1 MWRKWGQL
9 RILKRAATIP
19 QMTPDKESLAAP
31 PAPASAAQN
40 SAAPETAASA
50 AAMAADGTATRRAE
64 MPRFGSGPPGM
75 RRPFDPRLLEGPII
89 RSLFLLAFP
98 IMGANI
104 LQIAYQIVDAFWVGR
119 LGASAI
125 ASVSVSMPIMFV
137 MISAGMGFAIAGST
151 LIAQYVGARDTKMVN
166 HVAAQTMIS
175 VIGVSATL
183 GTIGFIAAPYVLEL
197 MEVAPDVYANALKF
211 LRVQFV
217 GLPLAFAYFM
227 FQSQMRGTGQV
238 KMPLYIVAVSV
249 GINFILDPVL
259 IFGAGLGVMGAALAT
274 LFSQAIAATIGM
286 YLLFS
291 GRYGIHLTWRAFR
304 PDFAFIKRAF
314 NLGYPASIEQSARG
328 LGMMVMTF
336 LITSFGTVTIAA
348 YGVGSNMLNV
358 VVIPAMGFSL
368 ATSTLVGQN
377 IGAGNIHRAERV
389 ARLAA
394 TLTFSVL
401 SAVGLVAFTFANH
414 IAAFFV
420 PNDKHVIHEAS
431 VFIRTVSWSYGFIG
445 LQFALMG
452 VLRASGN
459 MMTAMTI
466 SLVSQ
471 WCLQFP
477 LAFVLSQHTR
487 LHAHG
492 LWWAFPVANVSI
504 AIVSGLIFARG
515 DWKTRRLTEPRT
527 EIEAEQEDVADQ
539 VVI

>member
-1 MWRKWGQL
+1 
-9 RILKRAATIP
+9 
-19 QMTPDKESLAAP
+19 MTPDNDTLPAP
-31 PAPASAAQN
+31 PAPAP
-40 SAAPETAASA
+40 AAPDADTRPSDAIAPGDGAQPALRTAD
-50 AAMAADGTATRRAE
+50 MGRQ
-64 MPRFGSGPPGM
+64 RFGGGPPGMM

-89 RSLFLLAFP
+89 RSLFLLAVP

-197 MEVAPDVYANALKF
+197 MEVTPEVYANALKF

-238 KMPLYIVAVSV
+238 RMPLFIVAVSV
-249 GINFILDPVL
+249 GINFVLDPIL
-259 IFGAGLGVMGAALAT
+259 IFWAGLGVMGAALAT
-274 LFSQAIAATIGM
+274 LFAQAIAATVGLR
-286 YLLFS
+286 LLFS
-291 GRYGIHLTWRAFR
+291 GRYGIKLSWPAFR
-304 PDFAFIKRAF
+304 PDFVFIKRAF

-348 YGVGSNMLNV
+348 YGVGGNMLNV

-394 TLTFSVL
+394 TLTFSTL
-401 SAVGLVAFTFANH
+401 SAVGLLAFVFANH

-477 LAFVLSQHTR
+477 LAFVLSQHTH

-492 LWWAFPVANVSI
+492 LWWAFPVANVTT

-515 DWKTRRLTEPRT
+515 DWKKRRLTEPST
-527 EIEAEQEDVADQ
+527 EIEAEQEDVAEQ